1 METAPTPAHPPRTT
15 TRVVRTGTALTLV
28 AAATAAGLLSSSPVA
43 ELAAP
48 AAATTEV
55 RATGTDPQ
63 DLTVRNGS
71 AERSSRSASRTAAKR
86 KAAKKAPT
94 AVATR
99 YTTVALKVRTAP
111 DLDAD
116 VVEVLPA
123 RAKVRITSADKGQ
136 WQQVVVDGKA
146 RWVREDFL
154 ARKRPAAQ
162 PAEPAGLSG
171 AACAT
176 GSGVEAPLVRNA
188 IDVHRAVCAR
198 FPQISTYGGY
208 RPGGG
213 YHSRGQALDIMVSG
227 ARGLEVARFLQA
239 HAKEL
244 GVMELIYQQRI
255 WTVQRASEGW
265 RHMSDRGS
273 ATDNHYDHVHVTV
286 YR

>member
-28 AAATAAGLLSSSPVA
+28 AAATAAGLLTSSPAA

-48 AAATTEV
+48 AAATGEV
-55 RATGTDPQ
+55 RATGTDPH
-63 DLTVRNGS
+63 DLTARNGS
-71 AERSSRSASRTAAKR
+71 AERSSRSASRAATKK
-86 KAAKKAPT
+86 KAAKQPPT

-99 YTTVALKVRTAP
+99 YTTVALKVRTSPA
-111 DLDAD
+111 LDSD
-116 VVEVLPA
+116 VVRVLPA
-123 RAKVRITSADKGQ
+123 RAKVRITRTDKGQ
-136 WQQVVVDGKA
+136 WQQIVFDGKA

-154 ARKRPAAQ
+154 AKKRPAAQ
-162 PAEPAGLSG
+162 PEEPAGLSR

-176 GSGVEAPLVRNA
+176 GSGVEAPLVGNA
-188 IDVHRAVCAR
+188 VDVHRAVCAR

-208 RPGGG
+208 RAGGG

-227 ARGLEVARFLQA
+227 SRGLEVARFLQA

-273 ATDNHYDHVHVTV
+273 ATANHYDHVHVTV